1 MASLVTRGFVAAD
14 SFQRVICRPGELA
27 PASGIYLVK
36 HSGRHRLPHEALVV
50 RGEEFPICRSC
61 KGAVQYEL
69 VRETEHV
76 HHDWDLAGPID
87 LGPTPRLKE
96 FDSVR
101 SFRRVEVNLP
111 IVLVEARHSKTPI
124 LLRGHATTLSEG
136 GIGAMIEQ
144 SLKYPRKSVTLRFPG
159 AHAREEINVSARLR
173 YRNGMR
179 HGFEFLRLSPTDRS
193 AVRELCSKVRA

>member
-1 MASLVTRGFVAAD
+1 MAGFVTRGFVAAD
-14 SFQRVICRPGELA
+14 SFQRVVCRPGELA
-27 PASGIYLVK
+27 PASGVYLVK
-36 HSGRHRLPHEALVV
+36 HSGRHRVPHEALVV

-76 HHDWDLAGPID
+76 HHDWDLAGPLN
-87 LGPTPRLKE
+87 LGPAPKLRE

-101 SFRRVEVNLP
+101 SHRRVEVSLP
-111 IVLVEARHSKTPI
+111 LILVEARSSKNPI

-136 GIGAMIEQ
+136 GLGAVIEP
-144 SLKYPRKSVTLRFPG
+144 SLKYPRKSVVLRFPG
-159 AHAREEINVSARLR
+159 ARSREEISVNARLR

-179 HGFEFLRLSPTDRS
+179 HGFEFLRLSPTDRN
-193 AVRELCSKVRA
+193 AVRELCNQLRA